1 MKKWLVALTGVLFFA
16 PAVFADNWGVGL
28 KLGVGEND
36 PKTMKDLQDESVY
49 TSTELDENS
58 GFFGLEALYEWT
70 LNEDANKLGVKLGF
84 DVYGENELKISGAGD
99 VTENTYALP
108 LTVYF
113 KRDNGVQGW
122 SPFAG
127 AGISLFRTELE
138 ATLSGDTEK
147 EHKSKVAP
155 HLVAGAEYRFTKVF
169 ALGLEAKYTFG
180 AKIKKDGAV
189 YSDRSGFSGALT
201 GRFYF

>member
-1 MKKWLVALTGVLFFA
+1 M
-16 PAVFADNWGVGL
+16 
-28 KLGVGEND
+28 
-36 PKTMKDLQDESVY
+36 
-49 TSTELDENS
+49 
-58 GFFGLEALYEWT
+58 
-70 LNEDANKLGVKLGF
+70 
-84 DVYGENELKISGAGD
+84 
-99 VTENTYALP
+99 
-108 LTVYF
+108 
-113 KRDNGVQGW
+113 
-122 SPFAG
+122 
-127 AGISLFRTELE
+127 FRTELE

-180 AKIKKDGAV
+180 AKIKKDGDV